1 MVSLD
6 CTDSLEYHNCSSDE
20 CCYASN
26 DTLTERQNRE
36 LQQRQRQHHHHH
48 HHIHNAHESHHHYP
62 YDRRSLCTSCS
73 SNDSLFT
80 DPVDELIISKHYL
93 NTAAKEHNN
102 TKAKRDRPLSEISV
116 TSVDTLSPNTAKAVL
131 ELQKRCRADK
141 LACLSLTRVTYL
153 SIANDLQEVEEPD
166 RASILHDTDL
176 LVAPNSPAES
186 SPDEELMALQL
197 GKKLAQVLGSGAGSP
212 LTPGTMEP
220 CAAGS
225 GSPLA
230 NGELFNVSKAKKVEL
245 QNLSSRF
252 TAAVT
257 QTPPGVTSSTSN
269 ESGKD
274 WSSQSMLKRNY

>member
-1 MVSLD
+1 VVSLD
-6 CTDSLEYHNCSSDE
+6 YTDSLEYHNCSSDD

-26 DTLTERQNRE
+26 DTLTQHRNQE
-36 LQQRQRQHHHHH
+36 LQQRQRQLHQ
-48 HHIHNAHESHHHYP
+48 HNHRTHQINRHYP

-80 DPVDELIISKHYL
+80 DPVDELIVNKHYL
-93 NTAAKEHNN
+93 NAARTDVNQKS
-102 TKAKRDRPLSEISV
+102 KRDRPLSEISV

-153 SIANDLQEVEEPD
+153 SIANDPQEVED
-166 RASILHDTDL
+166 RADQATILLNTDL

-197 GKKLAQVLGSGAGSP
+197 GKKLAQVLGSGSGTP
-212 LTPGTMEP
+212 LTPGSME
-220 CAAGS
+220 GS
-225 GSPLA
+225 GPRVDSPLG

-252 TAAVT
+252 TAAVS
-257 QTPPGVTSSTSN
+257 QTPPGVSSSTPN
-269 ESGKD
+269 ETGKN
-274 WSSQSMLKRNY
+274 RC